1 MQNRRKEDQGYIISL
16 ILTFAAR
23 WVQLFFAFLGSMIPE
38 QFQDLIPSALV
49 MFFIWSV
56 PICQAAACFVAIRY
70 EKPQCP
76 SNDHFLSSL
85 FSPNCVTTMPPK
97 MIAVPIHCMTLMCSS
112 KIKNAH
118 R

>member
-70 EKPQCP
+70 IQRNPDKQKQGVICLIFFTAN
-76 SNDHFLSSL
+76 SIFSTLLTGMANWDTSHFG
-85 FSPNCVTTMPPK
+85 
-97 MIAVPIHCMTLMCSS
+97 
-112 KIKNAH
+112 
-118 R
+118 

>member
-70 EKPQCP
+70 IQRNPDKQKQGVICLVIALIFITAN
-76 SNDHFLSSL
+76 SIFSTLLTGMANWDTSHFG
-85 FSPNCVTTMPPK
+85 
-97 MIAVPIHCMTLMCSS
+97 
-112 KIKNAH
+112 
-118 R
+118 

>member
-56 PICQAAACFVAIRY
+56 KTGSDLSGHCTDLFYSQQYFLDAVDRNGKLGYIAFWIIRSRK
-70 EKPQCP
+70 ER
-76 SNDHFLSSL
+76 
-85 FSPNCVTTMPPK
+85 
-97 MIAVPIHCMTLMCSS
+97 MC
-112 KIKNAH
+112 H
-118 R
+118 E

>member
-23 WVQLFFAFLGSMIPE
+23 WVQLFFAFLGSMIPG

-70 EKPQCP
+70 IQRNPDKQKQGVICLVIALIFFTAN
-76 SNDHFLSSL
+76 SIFSTLLTGMANWDTSHFG
-85 FSPNCVTTMPPK
+85 
-97 MIAVPIHCMTLMCSS
+97 
-112 KIKNAH
+112 
-118 R
+118 